1 MKKNLNELQKFIV
14 MNLQH
19 SLKIFIREQPWF
31 KKNTNLIF

>member
-19 SLKIFIREQPWF
+19 SLKIFIREQP
-31 KKNTNLIF
+31 

>member
-19 SLKIFIREQPWF
+19 SLKIFTREQP
-31 KKNTNLIF
+31 